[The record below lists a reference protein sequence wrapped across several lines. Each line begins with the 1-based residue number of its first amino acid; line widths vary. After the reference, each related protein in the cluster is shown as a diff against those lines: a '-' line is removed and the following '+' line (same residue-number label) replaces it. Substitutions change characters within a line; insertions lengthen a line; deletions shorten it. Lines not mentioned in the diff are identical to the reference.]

1 MSLLRV
7 PLMWPQ
13 ATRVAMVAAALVAG
27 GCASQQ
33 AATQDAIPAESAIQS
48 ASFTFPQGQT
58 ETADDVTQPWSPGYG
73 SNPTAGGPLP
83 ARTSAPAGRPRLATM
98 DADFI
103 IRHAV
108 AAHEMRRQ

>member
-1 MSLLRV
+1 MPLLRV
-7 PLMWPQ
+7 PLMWPR
-13 ATRVAMVAAALVAG
+13 ATRVAIVGAALVTG

-33 AATQDAIPAESAIQS
+33 AATQDAIPAENAIQS
-48 ASFTFPQGQT
+48 ASFTFPRGQT
-58 ETADDVTQPWSPGYG
+58 ETPDDVTQPWNPRYG
-73 SNPTAGGPLP
+73 SKPTAGDPVP
-83 ARTSAPAGRPRLATM
+83 ALVSRPADASRLATM

>member
-1 MSLLRV
+1 MPLLRV
-7 PLMWPQ
+7 PLVWPEAARAAIL
-13 ATRVAMVAAALVAG
+13 ATAVILG

-33 AATQDAIPAESAIQS
+33 AATPDAIPAESAIQS
-48 ASFTFPQGQT
+48 ASFTFSQGQT
-58 ETADDVTQPWSPGYG
+58 GIADDVTQPWSPGYG
-73 SNPTAGGPLP
+73 STSTSGDPVP
-83 ARTSAPAGRPRLATM
+83 ARASMPAGRPRPATM

>member
-1 MSLLRV
+1 MPLLRE
-7 PLMWPQ
+7 PLVWPEAARAAIL
-13 ATRVAMVAAALVAG
+13 ATAVILG

-33 AATQDAIPAESAIQS
+33 AATQDTVPAENAIQS
-48 ASFTFPQGQT
+48 ASFTFPRGQT
-58 ETADDVTQPWSPGYG
+58 DTPEDVTQPWSPRYG
-73 SNPTAGGPLP
+73 SKPTAGDPVP
-83 ARTSAPAGRPRLATM
+83 ALVSRPADPSRLATM